1 MMPEEIKHES
11 LHTTRQLMLQDEEYA
26 KETIEAIRLEAI
38 ENIAKYQSQTKK
50 WRDTQVVRKNIKDE
64 DLVLRRKPNAQ
75 HIGKLQSKWEGPYR
89 AMAAGHPGSLTTS
102 AKVSQQHTLGILTTS
117 TDSTSGQCTK
127 GQHPQ
132 IISRGPSF
140 PFLLFSSH
148 FRLKIYKR
156 ACTLFLIGELQAE
169 VRFLTEAGSM

>member
-89 AMAAGHPGSLTTS
+89 AMAAGHPGSFYLTDSEGVTTTHTWNIDNLRRFYIWAMYQRATS
-102 AKVSQQHTLGILTTS
+102 AN
-117 TDSTSGQCTK
+117 
-127 GQHPQ
+127 
-132 IISRGPSF
+132 
-140 PFLLFSSH
+140 
-148 FRLKIYKR
+148 YKR
-156 ACTLFLIGELQAE
+156 RPLLSFSTF
-169 VRFLTEAGSM
+169 